1 MRLSCSFVFVGQVSP
16 QDVVKMAFMMYDV
29 RYMPEAQVN
38 PFGGAEEHL
47 LSIISIVDF
56 PPDLWLISR
65 VMMILRGICYDLDL
79 DLHTTK
85 LWKPYALAVLKDE
98 EGARMRSEQN
108 QLLDKCD
115 IDPVDESPVPTNT
128 GLDVGK
134 VLDDL
139 WTTGR
144 TGFE

>member
-1 MRLSCSFVFVGQVSP
+1 
-16 QDVVKMAFMMYDV
+16 MAFMMYDV

-47 LSIISIVDF
+47 LSAISIIDF

-65 VMMILRGICYDLDL
+65 VMMILRGICHDVDI

-98 EGARMRSEQN
+98 EGARERSRQN
-108 QLLDKCD
+108 QMLDMGT
-115 IDPVDESPVPTNT
+115 IDPVEESTAPSNT
-128 GLDVGK
+128 SVDIGK
-134 VLDDL
+134 VLDNL
-139 WTTGR
+139 WTTGC
-144 TGFE
+144 TGLE